1 MILFA
6 AVANLG
12 ANLTILPVTG
22 IPLPFISYGRTSLL
36 TNLAALGIVQ
46 SVLLYRLKYRY

>member
-1 MILFA
+1 MFHLLVNA
-6 AVANLG
+6 GMDVGNM
-12 ANLTILPVTG
+12 PVTG